1 MIRWTRSIAVLLV
14 VLTAACASA
23 SGGEGDGSSEEFE
36 EQLGRILYPPLQEA
50 MDKILPKYRL
60 SLRRSEEQFASL
72 YYETEW
78 MTREVTAEEQAE
90 GVTDARHRAII
101 SGRRVGETMDGIGE
115 FRVTFTAQNQVRS
128 QAEPAW
134 HPAPGPQAFFD
145 FWEEVYND
153 LRLEVA
159 TGVRR

>member
-1 MIRWTRSIAVLLV
+1 MIRRTRSIAVLLV
-14 VLTAACASA
+14 LLTAACASS
-23 SGGEGDGSSEEFE
+23 SGGEGASSGEFE
-36 EQLGRILYPPLQEA
+36 EQLGRVLYPPLQEA

-60 SLRRSEEQFASL
+60 ALRRSEEQFASL

-78 MTREVTAEEQAE
+78 MTREVTAAEQAE

-101 SGRRVGETMDGIGE
+101 SGRRVGETIDRVGE

-134 HPAPGPQAFFD
+134 HPAPGPEAFFD